1 MQGLLLRIGTTSD
14 AIEKNF
20 FVKKGLPRIFSN
32 CSTKTVLCALG
43 HNFNKV
49 NRGIVQKPDAVRKQN

>member
-20 FVKKGLPRIFSN
+20 FVKKSLPRIFSK

-43 HNFNKV
+43 HILNKG
-49 NRGIVQKPDAVRKQN
+49 NRGIVQKQDAVRT